1 MLFSDAK
8 GHGQHGAKVGSAEGR
23 WPPGT
28 MAPPVLLVVLHGE
41 AFQLDGRLF
50 RVASE
55 GLSAQLEMLNALQ
68 RNVLTPASHLGWV
81 VQCVAHLAYTARPG
95 STRSVRSLLAAL
107 KGMHVYPVEIQ
118 PVPAAAGCKAVP
130 LASIMR
136 ALQWSS
142 AKLAKAQAWAAMLLI
157 RADLVVNRP
166 LPLPSAAASG
176 CEVVLAP
183 NQMETSREDPDACAW
198 PARPGPNASS
208 CSPGGLWHVPRCR
221 YRSFRKTLSTL
232 AELQQQR
239 QQSCTTVATGATAWR
254 RSIASARR
262 GARTAWSRARKPL
275 APRPA
280 ARTKYVKRTWYG
292 VSDGTARHGTDMD
305 PIGSLQPKVCPA
317 SPPAAR
323 LPACGAPQYRRVYG
337 TGETVESVAGVL
349 QAAGA
354 NASGRP
360 RTVVVLGAGHS
371 GTSTVTAEILK
382 LGWRQYTSTSGFE
395 RHHTWTY
402 EDGFVNHANDMYL
415 AQTSADKV
423 NVNATDPMAACTAA
437 AADSYALGRCLLAE
451 HEQLRRRWRSY
462 PRPGCVKDP
471 RFVWTLHLWP
481 DVFAAAGEEPPL
493 LVHVR
498 RDQAAVRRSHLAR
511 GEAEPSSLGMS
522 LVDAVASR
530 VHWAEWQLRRWCGP
544 AVSLDV
550 ASLRHAGRANHYKG
564 RPRRGP
570 RLERRARSSGRNRNG
585 EPGPA
590 PFDMAAHIRK
600 HAPTLGRPTR
610 GRRANRSIALR
621 RESGSPSG

>member
-1 MLFSDAK
+1 
-8 GHGQHGAKVGSAEGR
+8 
-23 WPPGT
+23 

-41 AFQLDGRLF
+41 AFRFGGRLF

-55 GLSAQLEMLNALQ
+55 ALSSQLEMLNALQ
-68 RNVLTPASHLGWV
+68 RNVLEPASHLGWV
-81 VQCVAHLAYTARPG
+81 VKCVAHLAYTARPG
-95 STRSVRSLLAAL
+95 STRNVRSLLAAL
-107 KGMHVYPVEIQ
+107 QGMHVYPVEIQ
-118 PVPAAAGCKAVP
+118 PIPAAVGCKAVP
-130 LASIMR
+130 FASIMR

-166 LPLPSAAASG
+166 LPLPPAAASG
-176 CEVVLAP
+176 CEVELAP
-183 NQMETSREDPDACAW
+183 NQMETSTEDPDACAW
-198 PARPGPNASS
+198 PARPGPNASH

-221 YRSFRKTLSTL
+221 YRNFRKTLSTL

-239 QQSCTTVATGATAWR
+239 QQSCATVATGVTAWR
-254 RSIASARR
+254 HSVATARR
-262 GARTAWSRARKPL
+262 GARTTWSRAGTPL

-280 ARTKYVKRTWYG
+280 ARTKYVKRTW
-292 VSDGTARHGTDMD
+292 VMVPD

-317 SPPAAR
+317 SPAATR

-337 TGETVESVAGVL
+337 SGETVESVAGVL

-415 AQTSADKV
+415 ARTSADKV
-423 NVNATDPMAACTAA
+423 NVNAPDPMAACTAA
-437 AADSYALGRCLLAE
+437 AADSYGLGRCLLAE

-498 RDQAAVRRSHLAR
+498 RDQAAVRRSHEVR

-550 ASLRHAGRANHYKG
+550 ASLRHAGRANRYKS

-570 RLERRARSSGRNRNG
+570 RLKKRAKSSGRNRNG
-585 EPGPA
+585 KPGPV

-600 HAPTLGRPTR
+600 HA
-610 GRRANRSIALR
+610 RRANRSIALR
-621 RESGSPSG
+621 RESRSPSVSLTDVRVIAVWVIAVWVIAVWVIAVWVIASG